1 MNQKEPNLEEIS
13 LGEKFSKGLK
23 FWFAS
28 SSFVKDWENQGEP
41 KDKVGETFMYLF
53 EGIRLLAY
61 TALYIELFKK
71 YF

>member
-1 MNQKEPNLEEIS
+1 MNQKESKLEEIS
-13 LGEKFSKGLK
+13 LREKSLKGLK
-23 FWFAS
+23 FWFAP
-28 SSFVKDWENQGEP
+28 SSFIKHWEEEGSE
-41 KDKVGETFMYLF
+41 DKVGETFMYLF

>member
-13 LGEKFSKGLK
+13 LGGKFSKELK
-23 FWFAS
+23 FWFAP
-28 SSFVKDWENQGEP
+28 SSFIKHWEEEGSE
-41 KDKVGETFMYLF
+41 DKVGETFMYLF

-61 TALYIELFKK
+61 TALYIKIFEK